1 MIPYQA
7 PKRTNHMNNQQ
18 KYDPITIGGVVA
30 CFAAFLLIIW
40 YNTTKTPPVP
50 QQALQPV
57 VSSPAADENRVAA
70 EQIPQEAKNLPL
82 LNSVQPETAGVP
94 APYDPLQAAPLP
106 QQEPV
111 FIEIAGQL
119 EASLDPAGGGIT
131 SVLLEKHFLHKGRD
145 KQDNGKKVVLGHY
158 DYPFLALNSSAAGW
172 KLLPGEAVRES
183 DSSIRLARASSDG
196 NFLVTEIWRP
206 VAGSEY
212 EFSYQ
217 VTVKNQTQ
225 AALSVSQLRLE
236 SGALPASL
244 SDKRKAGIGEAF
256 GGVSFADS
264 SSGKVRTLK
273 MKEVSKKMT
282 LEKQAALAVTPAAWL
297 AVHSKYFLFYVRLNN
312 EDSFSGLEAN
322 AVPGMLDGLV
332 SSNEAPRMHARGILP
347 SVSLAAEQEVT
358 WQFTAYCGAKDIRRL
373 HAIGGNLD
381 DIMEMDRF
389 FFWNFSWMGWLSRIL
404 LAGMVWI
411 SQLFPPSIGY
421 GMGIV
426 GVTLVVKLL
435 FWPLNHRSTVS
446 MRKMSALS
454 PELKKLR
461 EKYKEDPQK
470 MYRKQQEL
478 FKANKVSQLG
488 GCLPMFCQIP
498 VFFALFNTFRNAIE
512 LRHAGFLWAVDLS
525 MPDDLFF
532 SLFGLPI
539 RPLALLMG
547 ATMYL
552 QQKLT
557 PSPDPNQAKMMNM
570 MSLVFIFMFYGMPS
584 ALTLYM
590 TVNQLLSI
598 VQMLLIRRLE
608 DKKGQSGN
616 AIVIP

>member
-1 MIPYQA
+1 
-7 PKRTNHMNNQQ
+7 MNEQQ
-18 KYDPITIGGVVA
+18 KYDPVTLAGVTA
-30 CFAAFLLIIW
+30 CIVAFLLIIW
-40 YNTTKTPPVP
+40 YNAKHTPPP
-50 QQALQPV
+50 QQQPAPV
-57 VSSPAADENRVAA
+57 ISSTSTDGNGVAP
-70 EQIPQEAKNLPL
+70 EQIPQETKNLPL
-82 LNSVQPETAGVP
+82 LNGVQPATAAGVSTT
-94 APYDPLQAAPLP
+94 YNPLQAAPLP
-106 QQEPV
+106 QQEPLLL
-111 FIEIAGQL
+111 EIPGTL

-131 SVLLEKHFLHKGRD
+131 SVRLEKHLLHKGHD
-145 KQDNGKKVVLGHY
+145 EKDNGQKVILGHY

-172 KLLPGEAVRES
+172 NLLPGEAVRGS
-183 DSSIRLARASSDG
+183 DSVVRLSRASSDG
-196 NFLVTEIWRP
+196 NFLVTETWSP

-212 EFSYQ
+212 EFNYQ

-225 AALSVSQLRLE
+225 APLTVSQLRLE

-244 SDKRKAGIGEAF
+244 STKRKSRMGEAF
-256 GGVSFADS
+256 GGIAFADTS
-264 SSGKVRTLK
+264 SDKVYTMK
-273 MKEVSKKMT
+273 MKTLSKKMT
-282 LEKQAALAVTPAAWL
+282 PDKQAALAATPTSWL

-312 EDSFSGLEAN
+312 GARFSGIEAN
-322 AVPGMLDGLV
+322 AVPGMLGNLV
-332 SSNEAPRMHARGILP
+332 SSNESPRMHARGILP
-347 SVSLAAEQEVT
+347 AVSLGADQEVT
-358 WQFTAYCGAKDIRRL
+358 WQFSAYSGPKDIRRL
-373 HAIGGNLD
+373 HAIGGGLD
-381 DIMEMDRF
+381 QIMEMDRF
-389 FFWNFSWMGWLSRIL
+389 FFWNFSWMGWLSRVL

-435 FWPLNHRSTVS
+435 FWPLNYRSTIS
-446 MRKMSALS
+446 MRKMSALN

-461 EKYKEDPQK
+461 EKYKDDPQK

-488 GCLPMFCQIP
+488 GCLPMLFQIP

-532 SLFGLPI
+532 TLFGLPI

-547 ATMYL
+547 GTMYL
-552 QQKLT
+552 QQSLT
-557 PSPDPNQAKMMNM
+557 PSPDPNQARMMNM
-570 MSLVFIFMFYGMPS
+570 MSIVFIFMFYGMPS

-598 VQMLLIRRLE
+598 VQMLVIRRME
-608 DKKGQSGN
+608 DKKGQAAN

>member
-1 MIPYQA
+1 
-7 PKRTNHMNNQQ
+7 MNKQR
-18 KYDPITIGGVVA
+18 KYDPITIGGVTA

-40 YNTTKTPPVP
+40 FNAKNTPAAP
-50 QQALQPV
+50 QQPPPAI
-57 VSSPAADENRVAA
+57 SSSATADENRVAA
-70 EQIPQEAKNLPL
+70 EQVSPEAKNLPL
-82 LNSVQPETAGVP
+82 LNSVQPATALVP
-94 APYDPLQAAPLP
+94 GLYNPLQAASLP
-106 QQEPV
+106 QSAPLLLD
-111 FIEIAGQL
+111 IAGEL

-131 SVLLEKHFLHKGRD
+131 SVRLEKHFLNKGHD

-158 DYPFLALNSSAAGW
+158 DYPFLALNSAAAGW
-172 KLLPGEAVRES
+172 NLLPGEAVRDS
-183 DSSIRLARASSDG
+183 DSSVRLARTSADG

-244 SDKRKAGIGEAF
+244 SDKRKASIGEAF

-264 SSGKVRTLK
+264 STGKVRTLK

-282 LEKQAALAVTPAAWL
+282 LEKQAAYALTPISWL

-312 EDSFSGLEAN
+312 GDNFIGLEAN

-332 SSNEAPRMHARGILP
+332 SSNEQPRMHARGILP
-347 SVSLAAEQEVT
+347 AVNLPADQEVT
-358 WQFTAYCGAKDIRRL
+358 WQFSAYCGPKDIRRL

-381 DIMEMDRF
+381 GIMEMDRF

-404 LAGMVWI
+404 LAGMLWI

-446 MRKMSALS
+446 MRKMSALN

-547 ATMYL
+547 GTMYL

-557 PSPDPNQAKMMNM
+557 PCPIP
-570 MSLVFIFMFYGMPS
+570 
-584 ALTLYM
+584 
-590 TVNQLLSI
+590 
-598 VQMLLIRRLE
+598 IRP
-608 DKKGQSGN
+608 K
-616 AIVIP
+616 

>member
-1 MIPYQA
+1 
-7 PKRTNHMNNQQ
+7 MNNQR

-40 YNTTKTPPVP
+40 YNTTKTSPVAPQPPPV
-50 QQALQPV
+50 V
-57 VSSPAADENRVAA
+57 ISSPAADENRVSA

-82 LNSVQPETAGVP
+82 LNSIQPATAGVP
-94 APYDPLQAAPLP
+94 GPYDPLQAAPLP
-106 QQEPV
+106 QQEP
-111 FIEIAGQL
+111 FLLEIAGEL

-145 KQDNGKKVVLGHY
+145 EQDNGKKVVLGHY

-172 KLLPGEAVRES
+172 NLLPGEAVRES
-183 DSSIRLARASSDG
+183 DSSVRLARASSDG

-244 SDKRKAGIGEAF
+244 SDKRKASIGEAY
-256 GGVSFADS
+256 GGVSYANPVT
-264 SSGKVRTLK
+264 GKVETLN
-273 MKEVSKKMT
+273 MKAVSKKMT
-282 LEKQAALAVTPAAWL
+282 LDKQAALAVTPASWL

-312 EDSFSGLEAN
+312 GDSFSGLEAN

-332 SSNEAPRMHARGILP
+332 SSNEQSRMHARGILP

-373 HAIGGNLD
+373 HDIGGNLD
-381 DIMEMDRF
+381 NIMAMDRF

-446 MRKMSALS
+446 MRKMSALN

-598 VQMLLIRRLE
+598 VQMLVIRRLE